1 MYDVTAIGELLIDF
15 TPSGTNEQGIA
26 LFGRNPGGA
35 PANVLAMINKL
46 GGKTAFIGKVGDDE
60 FGRFLEK
67 TLVNA
72 GIDTEG
78 LLKDAAYLT
87 TLAFVHLSET
97 GDRSFSFYRKNG
109 ADLMLVWDEI
119 NQRLI
124 DDAKIFHFGS
134 VSLSGQP
141 CRDTLHAAVRYAA
154 VQGKI
159 ISYDPNYRSLLWP
172 DEAEARTEISKLI
185 SAADILK
192 VSEEE
197 MTLLTNETNWK
208 KGAARLAEEGPAIV
222 LVSRGAKGAY
232 FRCAAGSGCRPAY
245 DVKTVDTTGAG
256 DSFLGAV
263 LYRLRDKKHA
273 ELKAITQDELADII
287 DFANAAGSLT
297 TTRKG
302 AIPALPSAAEIEA
315 CRVSS
320 VFEISQKCP

>member
-1 MYDVTAIGELLIDF
+1 MYDVTALGELLIDF
-15 TPSGTNEQGIA
+15 TPSGTNEQDIV

-35 PANVLAMINKL
+35 PANVLAMISKL

-67 TLVNA
+67 TLLNA
-72 GIDTEG
+72 GIDTAG

-97 GDRSFSFYRKNG
+97 GDRSFSFYRTQG

-119 NQRLI
+119 KRQLI

-141 CRDTLHAAVRYAA
+141 CRDTLHEAVRYAA
-154 VQGKI
+154 SKEKL
-159 ISYDPNYRSLLWP
+159 ISYDPNYRPLLWP
-172 DEAEARTEISKLI
+172 NEAEARTEISKLI
-185 SAADILK
+185 GAADILK

-197 MTLLTNETNWK
+197 MTLLTGETDLE

-222 LVSRGAKGAY
+222 LVSQGAKGAY
-232 FRCAAGSGCRPAY
+232 FRCSAGSGSSPAY

-263 LYRLRDKKHA
+263 LYRLRDKSRA
-273 ELKAITQDELADII
+273 ELNTMVRDELADII
-287 DFANAAGSLT
+287 DFANAAGSLST
-297 TTRKG
+297 AKKG
-302 AIPALPSAAEIEA
+302 AIPALPCAAEIEV
-315 CRVSS
+315 CRGRSRWLRS
-320 VFEISQKCP
+320 